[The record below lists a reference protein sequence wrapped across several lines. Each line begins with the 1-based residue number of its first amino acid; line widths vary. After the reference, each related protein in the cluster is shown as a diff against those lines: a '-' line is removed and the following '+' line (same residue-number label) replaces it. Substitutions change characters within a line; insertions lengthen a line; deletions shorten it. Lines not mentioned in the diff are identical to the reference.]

1 LKHIAQIKEALKIAG
16 IVSHA
21 ASWVAK
27 GSGAEKGAQIDLLI
41 DRADNCINIC
51 EAKFYNEPLTIT
63 KAMALN
69 MQNKLSIFRQ
79 KNKVT
84 KNIFVTMITTY
95 GVIKNENA
103 LSVVTNYIELDALFK
118 NL

>member
-1 LKHIAQIKEALKIAG
+1 
-16 IVSHA
+16 
-21 ASWVAK
+21 
-27 GSGAEKGAQIDLLI
+27 
-41 DRADNCINIC
+41 
-51 EAKFYNEPLTIT
+51 
-63 KAMALN
+63 MALN

-84 KNIFVTMITTY
+84 KNIFVTMITAY